1 MKFGGT
7 SVGSVGALINVIQ
20 IIKDARKDWGRVVV
34 VTSAMSGVTNLLLDC
49 ATLGATGSVGQR
61 FISLLDNH
69 PWFKVVALA
78 ASDRSVGQK
87 YSQACRWVL
96 NDPMPEYAREMV
108 LVPASPDSV
117 KAKIVF
123 SALHNEI
130 ARDLEPQFAQ
140 AGAAV
145 CSNASSYRRA
155 EDVPLLLPEVN
166 ADHIQLLEQ
175 QRINRKWSGCILTN
189 PNCTSTGLTV
199 ALKALDDAFGVKKV
213 FAVSLQALSGAG
225 YPGVPSLD
233 IIENVI
239 PNIVGEEDKVEWEPR
254 KMLGKLSGNKI
265 ELEDIKFSAH
275 TNRVAVI
282 DGHIVCASV
291 QLGKSVD
298 PGAAIQALREYAAPQ
313 SARDLPSSPR
323 PVIEVRD
330 EVDRPQPRLDR
341 LTGKGMTTVVGRLRR
356 DPLLD
361 LKFVVLSHNTIRGA
375 AGGSIYNAE
384 LLVNENLL

>member
-1 MKFGGT
+1 M
-7 SVGSVGALINVIQ
+7 SQSQ
-20 IIKDARKDWGRVVV
+20 IPVAV
-34 VTSAMSGVTNLLLDC
+34 
-49 ATLGATGSVGQR
+49 LGATGSVGQR

-87 YSQACRWVL
+87 FSDACRWVL
-96 NDPMPEYAREMV
+96 NDPMPEYARDMV
-108 LVPASPDSV
+108 VAPAAPDAV
-117 KAKIVF
+117 NAKIVF

-130 ARDLEPQFAQ
+130 AIDLEPQFAQ

-155 EDVPLLLPEVN
+155 QDVPILLPEIN
-166 ADHIQLLEQ
+166 AEHIQLVKAQREQ
-175 QRINRKWSGCILTN
+175 RGWSGCILTN
-189 PNCTSTGLTV
+189 PNCTSTGLTI
-199 ALKALDDAFGVKKV
+199 ALKALDEAFGVKKV

-233 IIENVI
+233 IIDNVI
-239 PNIVGEEDKVEWEPR
+239 PNINGEEEKVEWEPR
-254 KMLGKLSGNKI
+254 KMLGKLNGDKI
-265 ELEDIKFSAH
+265 DLAEIRFSAH

-282 DGHIVCASV
+282 DGHTVCVSLELARPA
-291 QLGKSVD
+291 D
-298 PGAAIQALREYAAPQ
+298 PETAEAILRAYAAPE
-313 SARDLPSSPR
+313 SARELPSRPR
-323 PVIEVRD
+323 PVISVRD
-330 EVDRPQPRLDR
+330 EADRPQPRLDR
-341 LTGKGMTTVVGRLRR
+341 LTGKGMTTVVGRVRR
-356 DPLLD
+356 DPILD